1 LTRQPPFPQTPGPDA
16 ARISDTRG
24 RQEYEVSTKLCTT
37 TIPMKTSPTILKK
50 RTRFFPALLGAAT
63 ASLLF
68 IGSPAHAGYIVTLE
82 QVGLNVVAAG
92 SGALDLTG
100 LTFDGS
106 GGGSAGMQPKFVAFI
121 LTGPTSSL
129 ISDYAGVSGPTSF
142 GTGAS
147 TSANSGTGAL
157 VGIFSSLAR
166 GDLVVP
172 QGYVSGTALSDTSTY
187 NNATFSTLGVTP
199 GTYEWTWGIG
209 LNQNFTLKIGPVGV
223 PDAGSTIGLLI
234 LALAALFGASR
245 ALRVQSA

>member
-1 LTRQPPFPQTPGPDA
+1 
-16 ARISDTRG
+16 
-24 RQEYEVSTKLCTT
+24 
-37 TIPMKTSPTILKK
+37 MKTSPTILKK

-68 IGSPAHAGYIVTLE
+68 IGSPAHAVYIVTLE
-82 QVGLNVVAAG
+82 QMGLNVVAAG

-121 LTGPTSSL
+121 ETGPTSSL

-142 GTGAS
+142 GTGAI

-157 VGIFSSLAR
+157 VGILSSLAI

-187 NNATFSTLGVTP
+187 DNKTFSSLGVTP
-199 GTYEWTWGIG
+199 GTYEWTWGTG
-209 LNQNFTLKIGPVGV
+209 VHADSFTLQIGPAAGV
-223 PDAGSTIGLLI
+223 PDSGSTIGLLFLS
-234 LALAALFGASR
+234 LAGLFGASR